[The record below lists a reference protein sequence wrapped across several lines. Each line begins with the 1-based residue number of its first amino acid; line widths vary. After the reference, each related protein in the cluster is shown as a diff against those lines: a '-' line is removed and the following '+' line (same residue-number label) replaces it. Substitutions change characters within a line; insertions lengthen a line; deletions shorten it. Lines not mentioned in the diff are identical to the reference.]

1 MYIGSRIIE
10 TEIEIETARL
20 LLRPMR
26 AEDIDALLRIF
37 TDPLVMA
44 AFAVGP
50 FDRAQMERW
59 VRRNLGHQEHYGY
72 GLFSVI
78 HKADGLL
85 IGDCGLEHMTIEDV
99 TVAELGYDLRS
110 DYWHRGLAT
119 EAAAAVRD
127 YAFRALALP
136 QLVSLIRCGNDRS
149 RRVAEKIGMHR
160 TMDLTRDG
168 QRYWLYTLTHDDA
181 ASTTAI

>member
-1 MYIGSRIIE
+1 MV
-10 TEIEIETARL
+10 EIETARL

-26 AEDIDALLRIF
+26 AEDTEALLRIF
-37 TDPLVMA
+37 TDPRVMA

-59 VRRNLGHQEHYGY
+59 VRRNLGHQERYGY

-78 HKADGLL
+78 HKADGQL
-85 IGDCGLEHMTIEDV
+85 IGDCGLEHRVIAGV

-110 DYWHRGLAT
+110 EYWHRGLAT

-127 YAFRALALP
+127 YAFRVLALP
-136 QLVSLIRCGNDRS
+136 QLVSLIRCDNERS
-149 RRVAEKIGMHR
+149 SRVAEKIGMHR
-160 TMDLTRDG
+160 AMKLTRDG
-168 QRYWLYTLTHDDA
+168 QRYWLYSQTRDDA
-181 ASTTAI
+181 ASTAAT

>member
-1 MYIGSRIIE
+1 MIGIE
-10 TEIEIETARL
+10 SEIEIETARL

-44 AFAVGP
+44 SFAVGP

-59 VRRNLGHQEHYGY
+59 VRRNLEHQERYGY

-78 HKADGLL
+78 HKADGQL
-85 IGDCGLEHMTIEDV
+85 IGDCGLEHMTIEGV
-99 TVAELGYDLRS
+99 TAAELGYDLHS

-119 EAAAAVRD
+119 EAATAVRD
-127 YAFRALALP
+127 YTFRALALP
-136 QLVSLIRCGNDRS
+136 QLVSLIRCGNERS

-160 TMDLTRDG
+160 AMEHTRDG
-168 QRYWLYTLTHDDA
+168 QRYWLYTLTRDDA
-181 ASTTAI
+181 APTATT